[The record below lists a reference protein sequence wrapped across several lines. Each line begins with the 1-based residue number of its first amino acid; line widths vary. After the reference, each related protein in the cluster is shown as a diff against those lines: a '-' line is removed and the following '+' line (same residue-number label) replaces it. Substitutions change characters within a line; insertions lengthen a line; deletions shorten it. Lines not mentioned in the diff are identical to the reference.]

1 MIEFKHLQEA
11 LGRYA
16 QAITDRYK
24 QNLES
29 SGRRATG
36 NLISSVNSKVTVN
49 GQSFDIE
56 LQLEDYWKYV
66 EEGRGAGKFPPVNK
80 ILEWIMVKPIL
91 PYPDKNGK
99 LPTEKQLA
107 FLIGRKIANE
117 GFQGSNDLEHTMEQV
132 DYEQI
137 IEDALDQ
144 DVLGCFDELLLMF
157 K

>member
-11 LGRYA
+11 LGQYA
-16 QAITDRYK
+16 QAITDQYK

-56 LQLEDYWKYV
+56 IQLEDYWKYV

-132 DYEQI
+132 DYEHI